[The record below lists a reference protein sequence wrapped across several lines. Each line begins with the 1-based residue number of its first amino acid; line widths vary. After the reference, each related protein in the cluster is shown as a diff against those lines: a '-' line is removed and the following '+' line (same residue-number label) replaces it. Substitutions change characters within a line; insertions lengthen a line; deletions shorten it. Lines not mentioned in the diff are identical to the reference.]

1 MRRALLYSIQ
11 RAPHS
16 CSGRRHLAFT
26 SDGARLSLP
35 TSAMFMPSASAR
47 RVLPNG
53 IMFDARKRLHAHS
66 FSTLPVFDHGS
77 SSDET
82 LHTKSRTRRR
92 PARPDPLIV
101 TPTAAARIQELVSR
115 HNETSAIESG
125 NRAVGIRLG
134 TKKRGCNGLS
144 YTLNYAYED
153 HAEVSFPHIYTG
165 SRIDPRRI
173 HATCERK

>member
-1 MRRALLYSIQ
+1 M
-11 RAPHS
+11 
-16 CSGRRHLAFT
+16 AFT

-173 HATCERK
+173 HATRERK